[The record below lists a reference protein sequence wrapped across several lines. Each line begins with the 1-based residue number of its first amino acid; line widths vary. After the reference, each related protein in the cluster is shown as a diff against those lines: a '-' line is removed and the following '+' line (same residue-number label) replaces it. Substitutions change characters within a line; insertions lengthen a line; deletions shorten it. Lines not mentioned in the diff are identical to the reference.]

1 MALVWGCDDKVLRV
15 FMGIVSIGTFLYL
28 ALVAGKYLDGYYGG
42 PQNILLGT
50 LSVGLEIPSPHFIL
64 WLLPHIESQDK

>member
-1 MALVWGCDDKVLRV
+1 
-15 FMGIVSIGTFLYL
+15 MGIGNIVTFLYL
-28 ALVAGKYLDGYYGG
+28 ALVVGKYLDGCYGG
-42 PQNILLGT
+42 PQNIILGT